1 MRGQSPSG
9 APESNKPSYKTMLL
23 ALLITRGTPSKAWQ
37 VTCAV
42 PFGVIFMVRGK
53 GQCVGMDVGLRLY
66 MSTGIVHLCQSHGRK
81 RAVGECSERDN
92 VVEQGPRSVC
102 NVSGSS
108 VVGTGVVSFG

>member
-53 GQCVGMDVGLRLY
+53 G
-66 MSTGIVHLCQSHGRK
+66 
-81 RAVGECSERDN
+81 
-92 VVEQGPRSVC
+92 
-102 NVSGSS
+102 
-108 VVGTGVVSFG
+108 